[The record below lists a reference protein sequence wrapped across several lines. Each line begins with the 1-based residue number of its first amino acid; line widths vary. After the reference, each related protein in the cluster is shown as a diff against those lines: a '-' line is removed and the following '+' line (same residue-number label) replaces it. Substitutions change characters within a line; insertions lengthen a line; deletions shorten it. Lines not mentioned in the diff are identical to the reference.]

1 MSWVCW
7 EISLGACIDSLCD
20 IQQRVGLQL
29 LFQIQFVSALST
41 ETFWE
46 VGQTKQTE
54 TYIIVRTH
62 RYTTCPCPSF
72 RKTMLSCSC
81 VTTHMAA
88 SPLLP
93 PLFTCMLYVAFPL
106 FITSP
111 ACLLPLGK
119 GWLTLIFV
127 WLPASDQCCF
137 YCTDSSLK
145 WCSSQSME
153 FKRKINIIFNFY
165 QNPFWISEV
174 APTRPSAYINL
185 LSWPTCL
192 SWGCVLSALE
202 DRDGCKLLS
211 SELQRDSSGESRWQR
226 SLDRPRSLSPCC
238 HFSERDTRKKYIRQA
253 TSSEIKR
260 MWSHI

>member
-7 EISLGACIDSLCD
+7 EISLRACIDSLCD

-54 TYIIVRTH
+54 TDIIVRTH

-72 RKTMLSCSC
+72 RKTMLSLSC

-93 PLFTCMLYVAFPL
+93 PLFTCMLHTAFPL

-111 ACLLPLGK
+111 ALASACFPLENADWHWYLYDCQLQTSVVSIAQTLVWNDVAVSQWNSKGK
-119 GWLTLIFV
+119 
-127 WLPASDQCCF
+127 
-137 YCTDSSLK
+137 
-145 WCSSQSME
+145 
-153 FKRKINIIFNFY
+153 
-165 QNPFWISEV
+165 
-174 APTRPSAYINL
+174 
-185 LSWPTCL
+185 
-192 SWGCVLSALE
+192 
-202 DRDGCKLLS
+202 
-211 SELQRDSSGESRWQR
+211 
-226 SLDRPRSLSPCC
+226 
-238 HFSERDTRKKYIRQA
+238 
-253 TSSEIKR
+253 
-260 MWSHI
+260 